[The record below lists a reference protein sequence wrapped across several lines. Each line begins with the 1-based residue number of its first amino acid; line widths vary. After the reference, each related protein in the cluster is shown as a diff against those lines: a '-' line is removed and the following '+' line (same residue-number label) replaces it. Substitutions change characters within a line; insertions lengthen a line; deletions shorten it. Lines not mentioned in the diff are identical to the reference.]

1 MIPVVDQEPINGYN
15 PDGAERESTAINDL
29 TEDTNPEDEK
39 ASLDSQEMGQKE
51 EKIEQFVT
59 QQLST
64 SQEVI

>member
-1 MIPVVDQEPINGYN
+1 VIPVVDQEPINGYN

-51 EKIEQFVT
+51 E
-59 QQLST
+59 
-64 SQEVI
+64 